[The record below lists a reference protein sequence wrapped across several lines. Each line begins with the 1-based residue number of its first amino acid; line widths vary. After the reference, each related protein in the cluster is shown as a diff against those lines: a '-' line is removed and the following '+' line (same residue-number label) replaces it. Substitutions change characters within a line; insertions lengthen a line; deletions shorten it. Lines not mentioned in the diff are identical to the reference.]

1 MIEVLPE
8 SQGKVMG
15 IKASGKVT
23 AKDYEEVLIPRLE
36 AVLKEHGSVCF
47 LYLIDEDFQG
57 FELGAMWDDAKAG
70 FKHRKEFDK
79 VALVAAAKWMEAGMK
94 LFSPLMKGELKSFPR
109 EQLAAAWEWLKA

>member
-47 LYLIDEDFQG
+47 LYLLDEDFQG

-70 FKHRKEFDK
+70 LKHRQAFEK
-79 VALVAAAKWMEAGMK
+79 VALVGAARWMEVGMK
-94 LFSPLMKGELKSFPR
+94 LFAPLMKGELKNFPR
-109 EQLAAAWEWLKA
+109 EQLAAAWEWLKS

>member
-36 AVLKEHGSVCF
+36 AVLQEHGTVCF

-70 FKHRKEFDK
+70 LKHRKAFEK
-79 VALVAAAKWMEAGMK
+79 VALVGAAQWMEVGMT
-94 LFSPLMKGELKSFPR
+94 LFAPLMKGELKNFPR
-109 EQLAAAWEWLKA
+109 RELATAWEWLKS